1 MRFKTSYSSDQI
13 CDSVRRRFSEYLD
26 GVLGEEER
34 REIHNHLKF
43 CKSCSQ
49 DLDRLC
55 KTLSV
60 LAEYRQECTPES
72 ILNFRLPRST
82 FYYIF
87 PTIQEDP
94 PPRTW
99 GVVVPYVYALLFFF
113 LLATGWEFAYH
124 TFDDLHNA
132 SNWVE
137 VVAKI

>member
-1 MRFKTSYSSDQI
+1 MRFKTSYNRNEN
-13 CDSVRRRFSEYLD
+13 CDSVRKRFSEYLD
-26 GVLGEEER
+26 GVLAEEER
-34 REIHNHLKF
+34 RQIHQHLKS
-43 CKSCSQ
+43 CKLCSAE
-49 DLDRLC
+49 LDELC

-72 ILNFRLPRST
+72 IQNFRLPRST
-82 FYYIF
+82 FYDIF
-87 PTIQEDP
+87 PTIQKDP

-113 LLATGWEFAYH
+113 LLATSWEFAYH
-124 TFDDLHNA
+124 TFDDLYNA